1 MSITSTDVAKIAIC
15 NFSRIGQKRELGE
28 LARKNLIIIFALK
41 VDNFFYQERQ
51 RAEGRRQK
59 EYCFLHSAT
68 TGGSKGLRPP
78 LKRSSVAP
86 IKEGSESPS

>member
-1 MSITSTDVAKIAIC
+1 MQ
-15 NFSRIGQKRELGE
+15 RIIRHIPVIIGKGRGQEAEG
-28 LARKNLIIIFALK
+28 
-41 VDNFFYQERQ
+41 FYQERQ

-78 LKRSSVAP
+78 PQSL
-86 IKEGSESPS
+86 IWWGSESPS